1 MGESSLREVLKVSTM
16 KSILSPILILALS
29 SGCMSAAIK
38 APAETVRGI
47 RKIAVVPMEAPPLE
61 VAPLA
66 LSGTFA
72 GASSYLVLA
81 PDRIIAATGKVGVMV
96 FGIFMLMDL
105 PAAAREAAKVAES
118 LDDMLGSG
126 DAWIPTAILAQEAT
140 DRIASAGKHD
150 VVMERAFLKYPGITN
165 RERTVLLENWM
176 APIRDWYGQ
185 DVSPFNHRAYKDR
198 GFDAVL
204 EVGLS
209 TYSLYQDHMILQVLL
224 KLVDPGTG
232 RVLGRAHQAD
242 LVRIKRPDSLF
253 DGNGRPFKD
262 LFANLGRTLVDA
274 DLIAIGF
281 KPD

>member
-1 MGESSLREVLKVSTM
+1 MKRILVSF
-16 KSILSPILILALS
+16 LILALS

-38 APAETVRGI
+38 APEETVRGI
-47 RKIAVVPMEAPPLE
+47 RRIVVVPMEAPPLE

-66 LSGTFA
+66 LSGNFA

-96 FGIFMLMDL
+96 FGIFMLMEL
-105 PAAAREAAKVAES
+105 PAASREAAKIAES

-126 DAWIPTAILAQEAT
+126 DAWIPTAVLAQEAT
-140 DRIASAGKHD
+140 RRIASAGKHD

-185 DVSPFNHRAYKDR
+185 DVSPFDHRAYKDR
-198 GFDAVL
+198 GGDAVL

-209 TYSLYQDHMILQVLL
+209 NYSLYQDHMILQVLL

-232 RVLGRAHQAD
+232 RVIGRSRETD
-242 LVRIKRPDSLF
+242 LLRIKQPSLLF
-253 DGNGRPFKD
+253 SENGQPFKE
-262 LFANLGRTLVDA
+262 FFTELGGKLVDA
-274 DLIAIGF
+274 DLVAIGL